1 MKAKKIDIDAKNKPS
16 DKTII
21 NGPKLELRNRDVQK
35 KLDEKK
41 KIEIPKK
48 ID

>member
-1 MKAKKIDIDAKNKPS
+1 MKADKINKKLS
-16 DKTII
+16 
-21 NGPKLELRNRDVQK
+21 GPKYELRNRDVQK